1 MAVDEA
7 LKRNHSN
14 LPVLVMFQDEARFGR
29 LSLPQRCWAPAPLR
43 PVVVQGVVREY
54 SYAYA
59 ALAPMSGELD
69 WMMASSMNTT
79 EMAAFLRH
87 VGARNSDKFVVM
99 VLDGAP
105 SHRSMQLA
113 VPENMALVRLPPYS
127 PELNPV
133 EHLWDEIREKR
144 FANRVFDSMGAVI
157 AQALTALVGWEAS
170 PDAVRS
176 LSAWPWI
183 VGSLQSS

>member
-1 MAVDEA
+1 MALEEA
-7 LKRNHSN
+7 VKRNRNN
-14 LPVLVMFQDEARFGR
+14 LPIVLMFQDEARFGR
-29 LSLPQRCWAPAPLR
+29 LSLPQRCWAPAPMR

-69 WMMASSMNTT
+69 WMIAPSMKTA
-79 EMAAFLRH
+79 EMETFLGYVGQRH
-87 VGARNSDKFVVM
+87 SEQFVVM

-105 SHRSMQLA
+105 SHQALRLP

-133 EHLWDEIREKR
+133 EHLWDEIREKY
-144 FANRVFDSMGAVI
+144 FANRVFDSLGAVM
-157 AQALTALVGWEAS
+157 AQAQDALVDWEAS

-183 VGSLQSS
+183 VQSLQSS